1 MSIVI
6 KGYVS
11 GEPFFQKGFF
21 KMYGFYPNDSC
32 LDKIV
37 LSDYG
42 NITIKGE
49 LPSMVEGKE
58 YELEV
63 EYEKK
68 GKYESYIVKK
78 FINNPMDMNE
88 NESFNFLSELIGDKL
103 TDSILKVY
111 PNFIKTIIK
120 GKEDEIDT
128 SKVYGLGE
136 LTLKKITEKINNNI
150 MFFNIINEYKEYEL
164 TLNQIQKI
172 YDAYNSF
179 DLLKEKMDENP
190 YQCLVSIGGIGFK
203 TADLKILSKNKSLAN
218 SRYRMTEC
226 IIYILEQNEESG
238 NTWIKTNELYS
249 ECSKTTPQCMQEFK
263 GVLEHN
269 DRIYFDK
276 EGKRI
281 SKRQTY
287 LCEKEVAEKL
297 LEIVSEP
304 RVYDIDCSKYN
315 KIDEF
320 ELTDKQKL
328 SIEYASKYNFFV
340 LAGNAG
346 CVDCDTEYFNG
357 VEWKRISEY
366 KDGDYVLQYNKDGS
380 AELVSPLKYHKYPED
395 YLWHFETKYGLDQ
408 CLCDE
413 HEVYYITSK
422 NNLYH
427 KSFKE
432 VRENHEKTGFLGK
445 FITTFNYEGK
455 GLSYNEWEIRLKVA
469 IKADGSFKSKY
480 KPFDCY
486 INVKKQRKK
495 ERIEYLLTKNNIKYE
510 ILNGAEGYNVYKFY
524 YTDNEK
530 TFTDKWY
537 NCTREQ
543 FEIIFDEIFYWDGD
557 YKKKNRWFTTIKS
570 DADFIQFVGVTCGYK
585 ATIDTLDRVNQEYI
599 TANKV
604 YIRKSIEYGVQFTK
618 RTLISLCTDKRED
631 HTITKID
638 KYKTLDGY
646 KYCFTVPSGILVLRR
661 NNKIFITGNCGK
673 TASTKI
679 LLDML
684 DDNNY
689 SYVLFAPT
697 GKASKNFYQNT
708 NRPASTIH
716 RGLAFN
722 PAEGFMFNE
731 NNKLPYDYIL
741 VDEATM
747 IDVFLMKSL
756 LRAIDRKRSKL
767 IFICDPAQIP
777 SVGCGNCMQDIIN
790 CGIFPVIFLDKV
802 FRYKDGG
809 LAKVA
814 TDTRNGNDF
823 LLGDG
828 VQKFGDDFIFVPTS
842 KDNLTEKILTAYKKM
857 QEKGGTADDI
867 IIISAYNVG
876 EHGTYKINSLI
887 QDLINPSNGNMELS
901 YIRQK
906 FEISFRVN
914 DRVMQIVN
922 NYKAPVFEHEDQL
935 KKEESLTEIFN
946 GDDGKI
952 IKVGKNTKG
961 IPYMVVDFNGQL
973 VLYRNDDIRDLI
985 LGYAISGHRSQGSG
999 YNYVIVITPP
1009 THKFFLNRNL
1019 LYVMYT
1025 RTKKFIYNIGTVDT
1039 IESALRKS
1047 ENLNRKT
1054 FLKDLLLPL
1063 KIENK

>member
-1 MSIVI
+1 MSII
-6 KGYVS
+6 LKGYVS

-32 LDKIV
+32 LDKVV

-68 GKYESYIVKK
+68 GKYESYVVKR
-78 FINNPMDMNE
+78 FLNNPMDMNE
-88 NESFNFLSELIGDKL
+88 NESLNFLSELVGNKL
-103 TDSILKVY
+103 ADSILKVY
-111 PNFIKTIIK
+111 PNFVQMIIK
-120 GKEDEIDT
+120 GREKEIDT
-128 SKVYGLGE
+128 NKVYGLGE
-136 LTLKKITEKINNNI
+136 ATLNKTVEKINNNI

-172 YDAYNSF
+172 YDAFNSF

-203 TADLKILSKNKSLAN
+203 TADLKILNKNKSLVN
-218 SRYRMTEC
+218 SKYRMTEC
-226 IIYILEQNEESG
+226 IIYVLEQNEESG
-238 NTWIKTNELYS
+238 HTWIKTNELYS
-249 ECSKTTPQCMQEFK
+249 ECSKVTPQCMQEFK

-269 DRIYFDK
+269 ERIYFDK
-276 EGKRI
+276 EGKRVP
-281 SKRQTY
+281 KKQTY
-287 LCEKEVAEKL
+287 LCEKEIAEKL
-297 LEIVSEP
+297 LEIANEP
-304 RVYDIDCSKYN
+304 RVYNIDYTKYN
-315 KIDEF
+315 SIDEF
-320 ELTDKQKL
+320 ELTNKQKL
-328 SIEYASKYNFFV
+328 SMEYASKYNLFV

-357 VEWKRISEY
+357 VQWKKISEY
-366 KDGDYVLQYNKDGS
+366 KEGDYVLQYNKNKN
-380 AELVSPLKYHKYPED
+380 AELVTPLKYHKYPEK
-395 YLWHFETKYGLDQ
+395 YLWHFETRGIDQ
-408 CLCDE
+408 CLSDE
-413 HEVYYITSK
+413 HKVVYLNYK
-422 NNLYH
+422 NN
-427 KSFKE
+427 F
-432 VRENHEKTGFLGK
+432 REIKMSQMLQKHNKNKNGFDGK
-445 FITTFNYEGK
+445 FITTFNYSSSGI
-455 GLSYNEWEIRLKVA
+455 GLTDEQIRLMVC
-469 IKADGSFKSKY
+469 IHADGYFHNTTSTKRCRLSFS
-480 KPFDCY
+480 
-486 INVKKQRKK
+486 K
-495 ERIEYLLTKNNIKYE
+495 ERKIKRALQLLNNCNINYSITTK
-510 ILNGAEGYNVYKFY
+510 
-524 YTDNEK
+524 DNLTYIYFDAPRRSK
-530 TFTDKWY
+530 IFDSYWY
-537 NCTREQ
+537 NCSNHQ
-543 FEIIFDEIFYWDGD
+543 LKIIIDEYKYWDSSSPQ
-557 YKKKNRWFTTIKS
+557 NTLPRFITIEKES
-570 DADFIQFVGVTCGYK
+570 ADFMQFAFSACGIR
-585 ATIDTLDRVNQEYI
+585 ASIYI
-599 TANKV
+599 
-604 YIRKSIEYGVQFTK
+604 
-618 RTLISLCTDKRED
+618 DKRYD
-631 HTITKID
+631 NDCYCVLPTNNTDITIVNPHTKTSIN
-638 KYKTLDGY
+638 KYKTVDGY
-646 KYCFTVPSGILVLRR
+646 KYCFTVPSGMLVLRR

-673 TASTKI
+673 TASSKA
-679 LLDML
+679 LLNML

-689 SYVLFAPT
+689 SYILLTPT
-697 GKASKNFYQNT
+697 GKAAKNFYQNT
-708 NRPASTIH
+708 DRPASTIH
-716 RGLAFN
+716 RGLGFN
-722 PAEGFMFNE
+722 PVEGFMFNE
-731 NNKLPYDYIL
+731 NNKLPYDYII

-747 IDVFLMKSL
+747 IDVFLMRNL

-842 KDNLTEKILTAYKKM
+842 KDTLTEKILSAYKKM
-857 QEKGGTADDI
+857 QEKGGTVDDI

-901 YIRQK
+901 YVRQK
-906 FEISFRVN
+906 FEIKFRVN

-922 NYKAPVFEHEDQL
+922 NYQAPLFEHEDQL

-952 IKVGKNTKG
+952 IKIGKNKKG
-961 IPYMVVDFNGQL
+961 VQYMVVDFNGQL
-973 VLYRNDDIRDLI
+973 ILYRNDDIRDLI

-1039 IESALRKS
+1039 IENALRKS
-1047 ENLNRKT
+1047 ENLKRKT
-1054 FLKDLLLPL
+1054 FLKDLL
-1063 KIENK
+1063 KTYQ

>member
-1 MSIVI
+1 MSIII

-32 LDKIV
+32 LDKVI

-63 EYEKK
+63 EFEKK
-68 GKYESYIVKK
+68 GKYESYVVKR
-78 FINNPMDMNE
+78 FLNNPMDMNE
-88 NESFNFLSELIGDKL
+88 NESFNFLSELTGDKL
-103 TDSILKVY
+103 AENILKTY
-111 PNFIKTIIK
+111 PNFVKMIIK
-120 GKEDEIDT
+120 GKENEVDT
-128 SKVYGLGE
+128 SRVYGLGE
-136 LTLKKITEKINNNI
+136 TTLKRIVEKINNNI

-172 YDAYNSF
+172 YDAFNSF

-203 TADLKILSKNKSLAN
+203 TADLKILNKNKSLAN
-218 SRYRMTEC
+218 SKYRMTEC
-226 IIYILEQNEESG
+226 IIYILEQNEEKG

-249 ECSKTTPQCMQEFK
+249 ECSKTTPQCMKEFK

-269 DRIYFDK
+269 DRIHFDK
-276 EGKRI
+276 EGKKI
-281 SKRQTY
+281 AKKQTY
-287 LCEKEVAEKL
+287 LCEKEIAEKL
-297 LEIVSEP
+297 LEIANEP
-304 RVYDIDCSKYN
+304 RVYDINY
-315 KIDEF
+315 
-320 ELTDKQKL
+320 
-328 SIEYASKYNFFV
+328 
-340 LAGNAG
+340 
-346 CVDCDTEYFNG
+346 
-357 VEWKRISEY
+357 SEY
-366 KDGDYVLQYNKDGS
+366 K
-380 AELVSPLKYHKYPED
+380 LVE
-395 YLWHFETKYGLDQ
+395 E
-408 CLCDE
+408 
-413 HEVYYITSK
+413 
-422 NNLYH
+422 
-427 KSFKE
+427 FK
-432 VRENHEKTGFLGK
+432 
-445 FITTFNYEGK
+445 
-455 GLSYNEWEIRLKVA
+455 
-469 IKADGSFKSKY
+469 
-480 KPFDCY
+480 
-486 INVKKQRKK
+486 
-495 ERIEYLLTKNNIKYE
+495 LTKDQQLSLEYACKYNLF
-510 ILNGAEGYNVYKFY
+510 ILAGFAGGG
-524 YTDNEK
+524 K
-530 TFTDKWY
+530 TF
-537 NCTREQ
+537 
-543 FEIIFDEIFYWDGD
+543 
-557 YKKKNRWFTTIKS
+557 
-570 DADFIQFVGVTCGYK
+570 
-585 ATIDTLDRVNQEYI
+585 
-599 TANKV
+599 
-604 YIRKSIEYGVQFTK
+604 
-618 RTLISLCTDKRED
+618 
-631 HTITKID
+631 
-638 KYKTLDGY
+638 
-646 KYCFTVPSGILVLRR
+646 
-661 NNKIFITGNCGK
+661 
-673 TASTKI
+673 STNA
-679 LLDML
+679 LLNML
-684 DDNNY
+684 DDNKY

-722 PAEGFMFNE
+722 PSEGFTFNE
-731 NNKLPYDYIL
+731 NNKLPYDYIII
-741 VDEATM
+741 DEATM
-747 IDVFLMKSL
+747 IDVFLMRSL

-790 CGIFPVIFLDKV
+790 CGIFPIIFLDKV

-809 LAKVA
+809 LAKIA
-814 TDTRNGNDF
+814 TETRNGKEF
-823 LLGDG
+823 LIGDG

-842 KDNLTEKILTAYKKM
+842 KDTLTEKILTAYKKM
-857 QEKGGTADDI
+857 QEKGGTVDDI

-901 YIRQK
+901 YVRQK
-906 FEISFRVN
+906 FEIKFRVN

-922 NYKAPVFEHEDQL
+922 NYQAPLFEHEDQV

-952 IKVGKNTKG
+952 VKIGKNKKDA
-961 IPYMVVDFNGQL
+961 PYMVVDFNGQL
-973 VLYRNDDIRDLI
+973 ILYKNDDIRNLI

-1039 IESALRKS
+1039 IENALSKS

-1054 FLKDLLLPL
+1054 YLKELLTM
-1063 KIENK
+1063 